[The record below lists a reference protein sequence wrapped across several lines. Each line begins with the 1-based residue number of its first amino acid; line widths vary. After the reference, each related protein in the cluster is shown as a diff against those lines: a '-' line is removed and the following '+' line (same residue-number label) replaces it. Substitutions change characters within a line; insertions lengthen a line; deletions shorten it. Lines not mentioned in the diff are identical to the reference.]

1 MYIQQAA
8 SQTVVDRFL
17 FAQQR
22 KEGCLPNSVKMNAV
36 HYALSYLE
44 RLALS
49 SSDKNET
56 DEGKEI
62 YLLSIFFKKVHPSI
76 ASHE

>member
-1 MYIQQAA
+1 
-8 SQTVVDRFL
+8 
-17 FAQQR
+17 
-22 KEGCLPNSVKMNAV
+22 MNAV